1 MAQIPDW
8 TALAGAVPTPIYRRV
23 DVDES
28 AAGVDEAIAGVGRTI
43 QQTANDQWTQQ
54 QQLLDAKAQNAV
66 EQHALA
72 VQTAAEGLR
81 QDIVSGK
88 VPYDQAHDQLNQMV
102 QNIPQ
107 PDFSNLRAPVATV
120 LQGRIQQNIARAQFG
135 MDSVV
140 DAARKDDF
148 RAQFGQGL
156 DTLGKLAGM
165 PGADIADINARAD
178 IYRPLGRNAGL
189 PAATIDKVIQ
199 DFKDQNWFNQASQ
212 RGMEARDSLPALQQ
226 LQRDLTDENGFYA
239 GKLDTEKRNVLL
251 RSVMGASDALEARID
266 RAQEKVEL
274 HAQMALGRID
284 QQISSGVP
292 ATPEMWATWQDA
304 VKGTSAEAEFNQRLQ
319 EEQTIQNVL
328 RQPINQQ
335 QAYVQQRQQELMQQG
350 GSVHDAMMVNR
361 LATAVKSNT
370 ELMQSAP
377 LLYDAQRN
385 DAAVA
390 PLDLTTL
397 GTPDGNAS
405 IFKQINDRVT
415 TLAAMREEYGTQIPM
430 APLLPQEVAQMSS
443 QLQSATPA
451 KQAQLL
457 GALREAM
464 DNDGAY
470 MGAMR
475 QIAPHSP
482 VTAIAGSMLPH
493 SPPSPGTPADSR
505 PPWYDANFA
514 PNSLDVVRILRGEQL
529 LNPAAPGSA
538 TQAQEKG
545 KGTGMPMPPDNGGEG
560 ANLRAEF
567 NSRAGDMFRDRP
579 QLGEAYYSVYKDV
592 YAALAAE
599 KGSMSETLD
608 PTISK
613 QAVQIALGNR
623 VQFNGQTMSVP
634 PGMDPSQFKG
644 LVQNAVAGAARASNA
659 PFDWADRMS
668 GYGLRE
674 IGGLGSGRYQLT
686 MGNQI
691 ISLPDGKTPFTID
704 LRKSYPPGPPAPPA
718 EMDPMNKVQMSGAAE
733 QFAAGHPNP

>member
-1 MAQIPDW
+1 MATIPDW
-8 TALAGAVPTPIYRRV
+8 TALSGATPQPIYRRV
-23 DVDES
+23 QVDNS
-28 AAGVDEAIAGVGRTI
+28 AAGVDEALAGVGRTLE
-43 QQTANDQWTQQ
+43 QVSDQGYSQQ

-66 EQHALA
+66 EQHDLA
-72 VQTAAEGLR
+72 VQSAAAGLR
-81 QDIVSGK
+81 EDIASGK
-88 VPYDQAHDQLNQMV
+88 VPYDQAHDQLNQLI
-102 QNIPQ
+102 QKIPQ
-107 PDFSNLRAPVATV
+107 PDFSDLRPAVATIQ
-120 LQGRIQQNIARAQFG
+120 QGRVQRNIALAQFG
-135 MDSVV
+135 MDGVV

-148 RAQFGQGL
+148 KAQFGQGL
-156 DTLGKLAGM
+156 DTLGKLAGL
-165 PGADIADINARAD
+165 PGADIDDINSRAD

-226 LQRDLTDENGFYA
+226 LQHDLTDENGFYA

-251 RSVMGASDALEARID
+251 HNVINESDALEARID

-274 HAQMALGRID
+274 HAQMTLARID
-284 QQISSGVP
+284 QQVSSGIP

-304 VKGTSAEAEFNQRLQ
+304 VKGTSAEAEFDQRLG
-319 EEQTIQNVL
+319 EEQKIQDVL

-350 GSVHDAMMVNR
+350 GSVHDAMTVNR

-415 TLAAMREEYGTQIPM
+415 TLAAMRKEYGTQIPM
-430 APLLPQEVAQMSS
+430 APLLPQEVAQVSS
-443 QLQSATPA
+443 QLQSGTPVR
-451 KQAQLL
+451 QAQLL
-457 GALREAM
+457 GTLREAM
-464 DNDGAY
+464 DNDEAY
-470 MGAMR
+470 MAAMR

-482 VTAIAGSMLPH
+482 VIAIAGSMLPH

-514 PNSLDVVRILRGEQL
+514 PNTLDVGRILRGEQL
-529 LNPAAPGSA
+529 LNPATPGSA
-538 TQAQEKG
+538 AQAQEKG

-579 QLGEAYYSVYKDV
+579 QLGEAYYSVYKDA

-644 LVQNAVAGAARASNA
+644 LVQNAVAGAAREMKA
-659 PFDWADRMS
+659 PFEWVDRMS

-686 MGNQI
+686 MGPQFI
-691 ISLPDGKTPFTID
+691 GRPDGNGVFTID